1 MEEKT
6 VKLDVGAQEVD
17 GILATDVQSENEK
30 ISEGNRKN
38 ENKFLKILKAVGKFF
53 KTNIIFTIVVL
64 IALVSCFFVPID
76 KEYLNYFD
84 WSTIATI
91 FMILLVVAGLTQIKF
106 FDIVARL
113 IVKKFKNTRSIIMCM
128 IFLTYV
134 SAIFNA
140 NDMSLLTLLPLTYIV
155 LRYTNNLRYCAFT
168 FLMQNIASN
177 LGGMLVPI
185 GNPQNL
191 YIYSYYHLSF
201 FEFLKI
207 MCLPTL
213 FALVLIIAVC
223 MFVKKTP
230 LEFKD
235 DYDHKINKKTMW
247 LLLALFV
254 VVLLAVF
261 RVLPWWVSLIIV
273 SVSMIFVRPKAFAGV
288 DYTIPLTFVIFFIFS
303 GNIARIP
310 AVTDYLVSIIDKHV
324 FLTAY
329 IGCQV
334 ISNVPTTILLS
345 KFTNNYAELLVSVN
359 VASLGII
366 FSSLSG
372 IIALK
377 EYIKVAQKENFDK
390 KHGAWYYIGMDTLF
404 NVVGAIILVPLSY
417 ITIGIL

>member
-1 MEEKT
+1 MENTNDTAK
-6 VKLDVGAQEVD
+6 KKSFSDVLKS
-17 GILATDVQSENEK
+17 I
-30 ISEGNRKN
+30 GN
-38 ENKFLKILKAVGKFF
+38 FF
-53 KTNIIFTIVVL
+53 KTNIIFTIIL
-64 IALVSCFFVPID
+64 IFAIVSCFFVPID
-76 KEYLNYFD
+76 KEYLGYFD

-91 FMILLVVAGLTQIKF
+91 FMILLVVAGLTQINF
-106 FDIVARL
+106 FESVARF

-128 IFLTYV
+128 IFLTYL

-140 NDMSLLTLLPLTYIV
+140 NDMSLLTLLPLSYIV
-155 LRYTNNLRYCAFT
+155 LKYTNNLKYCAFT
-168 FLMQNIASN
+168 FIMQNIASN
-177 LGGMLVPI
+177 LGGMIVPI

-201 FEFLKI
+201 WEFIKI
-207 MCLPTL
+207 MALPTL
-213 FALVLIIAVC
+213 FALVLIVAVC
-223 MFVKKTP
+223 MFVKKEP

-235 DYDHKINKKTMW
+235 DYSEKVDKKVLW
-247 LLLALFV
+247 VFLALFV

-261 RVLPWWVSLIIV
+261 RVVPWWVSLIVV
-273 SVSMIFVRPKAFAGV
+273 SAVALVVKPKAYLGV

-310 AVTDYLVSIIDKHV
+310 AITNFLVSVIDKHV

-329 IGCQV
+329 LGCQV
-334 ISNVPTTILLS
+334 ISNVPTSILLS

-377 EYIKVAQKENFDK
+377 EYVKVAKKENFDK
-390 KHGAWYYIGMDTLF
+390 KHGTWYYIGMDTLF

-417 ITIGIL
+417 FTIGLI